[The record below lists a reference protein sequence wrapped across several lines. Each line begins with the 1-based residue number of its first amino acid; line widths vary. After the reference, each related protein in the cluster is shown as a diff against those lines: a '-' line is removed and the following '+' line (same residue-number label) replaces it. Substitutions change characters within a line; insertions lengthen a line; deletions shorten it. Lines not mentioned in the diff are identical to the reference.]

1 MNGVELVQSP
11 LFERS
16 IALFS
21 TLVWGLVPP
30 LAVLLIYQQRVKAA
44 PSLKG
49 LLVLF
54 GCGMLAALLATGVA
68 WIFDWIVQPLP
79 HLRLWHQSM
88 IGMMIYQIGVL
99 APIEES
105 CKLLAVVMPM
115 MWVIWRYEKIP
126 AQPST
131 VFLATIAVS
140 AGFAAQKSLLLL
152 WTGRWLVVHH
162 LVSTMMQVWCSLPW
176 GLAIGFGIVRLL
188 WHQDYAKKLALHGW
202 VAACICHAS
211 WNCIWLLSEQ
221 PGQLNLIAPWLKI
234 SPHHLRYGLFAWGL
248 WLWWQTEG
256 MLARSRNETAPQLTT
271 GTNIQQRLSSYGLIV
286 IAICLGSIA
295 LTSLF
300 DFGRSL
306 QFTWTLRTTFDQAMG
321 MVLLQELL
329 RSIVVG
335 VIGIYLFQQ
344 RSHDR

>member
-1 MNGVELVQSP
+1 
-11 LFERS
+11 
-16 IALFS
+16 
-21 TLVWGLVPP
+21 
-30 LAVLLIYQQRVKAA
+30 
-44 PSLKG
+44 
-49 LLVLF
+49 
-54 GCGMLAALLATGVA
+54 LAALLAIGVA

-88 IGMMIYQIGVL
+88 IGMMFYQIGVQ
-99 APIEES
+99 APIEEG
-105 CKLLAVVMPM
+105 CKLLAVVLPM
-115 MWVIWRYEKIP
+115 MWVIWRYERIP

-131 VFLATIAVS
+131 VVLATIAVS
-140 AGFAAQKSLLLL
+140 AGFAAQKSLMPL
-152 WTGRWLVVHH
+152 WTGRWLIVNH

-176 GLAIGFGIVRLL
+176 GLAIGFGIARLL
-188 WHQDYAKKLALHGW
+188 RHQDYAKKLVLHGW

-234 SPHHLRYGLFAWGL
+234 SPHHLLYGLFAWGL

-256 MLARSRNETAPQLTT
+256 MLARSQNEPVRHLINGTT
-271 GTNIQQRLSSYGLIV
+271 LKARLQEQGLV
-286 IAICLGSIA
+286 LMAVCMGSVG

-321 MVLLQELL
+321 MVLLQELW
-329 RSIVVG
+329 RSVVVG
-335 VIGIYLFQQ
+335 AIGIYIFRQ
-344 RSHDR
+344 RWRDR